1 MKTIKGVV
9 FDLYGTLYDVHSVSG
24 LCSEYF
30 PGRGLEISMIWRQK
44 QLEYTW
50 LRSLMDSYVS
60 FEDATEHA
68 LVFLSKHLKLDMPVT
83 TRRALC
89 NEYLNL
95 KPYPEVPAMLEK
107 LQSSG
112 LPLAILSN
120 GSIRSIAE
128 VVSNSGLEHRFDHQ
142 ISVESVRTFKPHTLV
157 YELAENILKLHR
169 SEIMFVSSNAWDAAG
184 ARHFGYPVS
193 WINRSG
199 NTFDEL
205 GETPNY
211 IIDSL
216 ADLPTIVTQI
226 SEG

>member
-60 FEDATEHA
+60 FEDA
-68 LVFLSKHLKLDMPVT
+68 